1 MGLPGASNTVFTLE
15 VLYRVRYGTVRCGV
29 VRACLHYS
37 AQFRIPSNKRGGA
50 QVKVRAVRMREL
62 K

>member
-1 MGLPGASNTVFTLE
+1 MFTLE
-15 VLYRVRYGTVRCGV
+15 LFYRYGTVRYGVVRYGTVRCGMRV
-29 VRACLHYS
+29 FTLFRAIPYS
-37 AQFRIPSNKRGGA
+37 KRGEA